1 MLETIK
7 VYFLF
12 PRMNFAKS
20 CVKLKK
26 EKEKRKKNAGHK
38 EAKAEKKKSIE
49 NASKRAP
56 RRRIE
61 EKLKTS
67 QKAKV

>member
-1 MLETIK
+1 MCKI
-7 VYFLF
+7 
-12 PRMNFAKS
+12 
-20 CVKLKK
+20 
-26 EKEKRKKNAGHK
+26 EKRKRKKNAGHK